1 MDQREVVFID
11 ANIFLEV
18 MLNNEK
24 SASCELFLNKIKKQ
38 EITAATSDFLIYA
51 SLLQIQYKL
60 KSIKVMQNF
69 LIFVN
74 SLNGLDIIRPSLKEM
89 DDAIRFSEKYTLD
102 FDDAFIVSCMI
113 NNNIKT
119 LISFDTDFDKVPL
132 IKRQEP

>member
-18 MLNNEK
+18 MLNDEK
-24 SASCELFLNKIKKQ
+24 STSCELFLNKIKKQ